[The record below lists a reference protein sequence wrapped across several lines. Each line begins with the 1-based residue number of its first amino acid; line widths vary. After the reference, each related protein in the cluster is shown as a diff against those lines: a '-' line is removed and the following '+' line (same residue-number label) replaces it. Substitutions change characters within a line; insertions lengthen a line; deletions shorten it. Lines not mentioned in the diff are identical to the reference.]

1 MLLQHL
7 ILQHLI
13 EILQLG
19 SLIISSIILFLVC
32 RVYGLSYKFGNTQ
45 QRAVYRYHQFNLV
58 MIAHQVRIF
67 TSLKNKLPGVED
79 ECLDAD
85 IMKFLIL
92 CL

>member
-32 RVYGLSYKFGNTQ
+32 RVYVLSYKFGNTQ

-58 MIAHQVRIF
+58 MIAHHIF
-67 TSLKNKLPGVED
+67 TSLKNQLPGVED